1 MLDVDHFFWENPPW
15 GDGKQ
20 KYRLGLKP
28 ISKDEWLN
36 RKIGPNLYSHKKELL
51 DNNVSK
57 DWVQF
62 FYSAIHL

>member
-1 MLDVDHFFWENPPW
+1 MLDVDSFFWENPPW

-36 RKIGPNLYSHKKELL
+36 RRIGPSLYSYKKELL
-51 DNNVSK
+51 DNK
-57 DWVQF
+57 
-62 FYSAIHL
+62 